1 MSETSPPLLPPFE
14 PLPWLQP
21 HWQRLWQTR
30 CNDRLGHALLL
41 TGPGGIGKRHFAD
54 LLSAALM
61 CTRAGADGLPCG
73 GCADCAMVAAGN
85 HPDLVH
91 LGPDAESKSGEI
103 TAAAVRELCGKQ
115 SLTANR
121 GPRSVLRIAPAE
133 AMNPFAANSLLKT
146 LEEPADST
154 LLILIA
160 EDPSRLPATVT
171 SRCQRL
177 TMLPPD
183 ADTAIGWLSARLD
196 KAQGRDIALR
206 LRLAHDAPLRVL
218 ATAADAHWLRLRGE
232 CFRQFQAVAEGRE
245 DPLKTASAWQQQ
257 EPALVLEWLAGWGS
271 DLLRLGCDREVA
283 YLNNPDLRAEL
294 ATLAV
299 RLHPAAAHRFLQQI
313 LKARALATSSIN
325 KQLLFESLLV
335 RWAALT
341 ARAH

>member
-1 MSETSPPLLPPFE
+1 MSQVSPLPLPPFE
-14 PLPWLQP
+14 PLPWLEP

-30 CNDRLGHALLL
+30 RNDRLGHALLL

-54 LLSAALM
+54 MLAAALM
-61 CTRAGADGLPCG
+61 CTQPGADGMPCG
-73 GCADCAMVAAGN
+73 RCADCKMMASGN

-91 LGPDAESKSGEI
+91 LGPDPESKSGEI
-103 TAAAVRELCGKQ
+103 PVAAVRELCSKQ

-121 GPRSVLRIAPAE
+121 GPRSVLQIAPAE

-154 LLILIA
+154 LLILVA

-183 ADTAIGWLSARLD
+183 VDTAIGWLSARLEQ
-196 KAQGRDIALR
+196 AHGRDIALL

-218 ATAADAHWLRLRGE
+218 ATADADWLRLRGE
-232 CFRQFQAVAEGRE
+232 RFRQFQAVAEGRE
-245 DPLKTASAWQQQ
+245 DPLKTAGAWQQQ
-257 EPALVLEWLAGWGS
+257 EPALVLEWLTGWIS
-271 DLLRLGCDREVA
+271 DLLRLGRDGNA
-283 YLNNPDLRAEL
+283 GYLNNPDLRAEL
-294 ATLAV
+294 AALSA
-299 RLHPAAAHRFLQQI
+299 RLNPAAAHRFLRQT

-335 RWAALT
+335 RWALLT
-341 ARAH
+341 ARTH